1 MSIKI
6 HHGFPGSYKTSGAV
20 QDDFVPAVLEGRH
33 VITNVRG
40 LDSED
45 NIRDVLE
52 GQGLKVPESFRLT
65 WLDTSSSE
73 TMDMVR
79 KWFHWVPNGAFLLLD
94 EIQEIYPRSMRES
107 ALNKFNFPNG
117 LDAATQAGT
126 FETLALAFEK
136 HRHKNLDFVVT
147 TPHIQKVHPVVRGA
161 AEGGYKHKNLAVL
174 GSFFKGRYIEGFHPV
189 DTNGRPSDFYS
200 VTRKSIKPYVFKL
213 YKSTA
218 TGKATDT
225 TAGSSLLKNGKV
237 LGLLLLLLLLFVVL
251 AVVPAPDFVKSQS
264 ASSVPV
270 SSPLVPPSAPLAAAP
285 NPANGYK
292 NSGLAVH
299 NSLGGLSAPLPPR
312 LAFLQWSDIEFRGWG
327 NWFGQQTYEIRFT
340 SPSGNYVDVKE
351 NNAARFGLAVVV
363 YDRCAASIYYSGR
376 EVAAAF
382 CKPSQVP
389 KEAPQPLQNPAELTV
404 TAGLEGANQMA
415 NPFAAKP

>member
-20 QDDFVPAVLEGRH
+20 QDDFVPAVLAGRH
-33 VITNVRG
+33 IITNVRG

-52 GQGLKVPESFRLT
+52 GQGLKVPDTFRLT
-65 WLDTSSSE
+65 WLDTSASDQA
-73 TMDMVR
+73 DMVR
-79 KWFHWVPNGAFLLLD
+79 KWFHWVPDGAFLLLD
-94 EIQEIYPRSMRES
+94 EIQEIYPRSMRDS
-107 ALNKFNFPNG
+107 VLNKLNFPGG
-117 LDAATQAGT
+117 LDAATAAGT
-126 FETLALAFEK
+126 FETVALAFEK

-189 DTNGRPSDFYS
+189 DTNGKPSDFYS

-225 TAGSSLLKNGKV
+225 TAGTSILKNGKV
-237 LGLLLLLLLLFVVL
+237 LGLLLFLFALFVLFAILPAPAFIKGQPVSP
-251 AVVPAPDFVKSQS
+251 VSVPASP
-264 ASSVPV
+264 VPLGV
-270 SSPLVPPSAPLAAAP
+270 AGD
-285 NPANGYK
+285 PANLHK
-292 NSGLAVH
+292 NSGVVVPNGA
-299 NSLGGLSAPLPPR
+299 GGVSAPLPPR

-327 NWFGQQTYEIRFT
+327 NWFGQQTYEIRFK
-340 SPSGNYVDVKE
+340 SPSGSYVDVKE
-351 NNAARFGLAVVV
+351 SNVARFGLAVVV
-363 YDRCAASIYYSGR
+363 YDRCAAGIYYSGR

-382 CKPSQVP
+382 CKPANVP
-389 KEAPQPLQNPAELTV
+389 KEEQPQENLAAVTV
-404 TAGLEGANQMA
+404 DSGIQGANQMA